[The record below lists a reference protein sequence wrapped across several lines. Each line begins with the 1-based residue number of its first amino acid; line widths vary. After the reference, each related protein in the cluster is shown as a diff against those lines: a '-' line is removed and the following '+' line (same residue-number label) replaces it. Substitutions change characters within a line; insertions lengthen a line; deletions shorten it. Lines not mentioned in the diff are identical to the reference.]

1 MTVGTE
7 SRRRSARVLI
17 FDLKLPA
24 TILQSSPSASRDEE
38 ASEVDAP
45 PSMRAANL
53 AEVALAQRRV
63 VMPQSAPAMPT
74 MAVCSPVGSPVL
86 AELSSGRTPTIIS
99 KTSTAAHSRMVFQL
113 GSNATAIGDEGFVA
127 ELIGHL
133 RGAA

>member
-7 SRRRSARVLI
+7 SRHRAARGLI
-17 FDLKLPA
+17 FDWKLPA
-24 TILQSSPSASRDEE
+24 TILQSSPSASPEEE
-38 ASEVDAP
+38 ASEVAAP

-74 MAVCSPVGSPVL
+74 MAVCSPVGAPVL

-99 KTSTAAHSRMVFQL
+99 KTSKAAHSRMVFQL
-113 GSNATAIGDEGFVA
+113 ASNATEMGDEDFVA
-127 ELIGHL
+127 KLIGHL